1 MEQLKTRDK
10 KLETPVGTVKGP
22 GETLHEYTFI
32 APDPDRQLKHGEF
45 VYYTAPVDGS
55 ERRILGR
62 ITARTAVK
70 LFPDTFMADP
80 SVSPHT
86 LAAMLGYES
95 DATELFEL
103 TVTVL
108 GYYNENLLDFTNPR
122 VPPQGGAPVFIA
134 ENEMLTDLL
143 SRGCQGELGSAYIGD
158 LLSRDPGAVPVALD
172 VRGFT
177 STHLAIIAS
186 TGSGKSYL
194 AGVLLEE
201 LMMPYNRASVLVID
215 PHGEYDTM
223 QQVQNLE
230 SFREQGYSPKV
241 RIFRPHDLRVRIS
254 SLTLPDLR
262 YLLTNLSEKMHYQ
275 LGRAYRY
282 AQRTWGE
289 DKYTLEQL
297 YRAVREVGDG
307 AQGEDEAADDD
318 PTTGALI
325 WRLGA
330 ALGGSGIF
338 HDFENIELDELFRP
352 GMCTLVQLNEVEPR
366 QQQVIV
372 AALLRRV
379 YQARIDTE
387 RGKLQRGDRNYV
399 PFPVYC
405 LLEEAH
411 NFAPANADA
420 VSSNQLKI
428 ILSEGR
434 KFGVGVG
441 LISQRPG
448 RLDSDVLSQCMT
460 QCIMRITNPI
470 DQNRIAESVESV
482 GRDMLKELPAL
493 SKGQVIVSGASVN
506 TPLMLRVRARRTDHG
521 GEDINAPAQWRH
533 WFENEQPAQAADNAL
548 FAEKEL
554 ERDEDGMLWA

>member
-1 MEQLKTRDK
+1 MASLKTDN
-10 KLETPVGTVKGP
+10 ETPKTAVGTVKGP
-22 GETLHEYTFI
+22 GETLHEFTFI
-32 APDPDRQLKHGEF
+32 APDPERQLKHGEF

-55 ERRILGR
+55 QRQILGR
-62 ITARTAVK
+62 ITDRTAVK

-80 SVSPHT
+80 SVPPQT
-86 LAAMLGYES
+86 VAAMLGYES

-108 GYYNENLLDFTNPR
+108 GFYDDRLQDFTNPR
-122 VPPQGGAPVFIA
+122 VPPQGGASIFIA
-134 ENEMLTDLL
+134 ENETLTDLL
-143 SRGCQGELGSAYIGD
+143 SRGRQGQLGSAHIGD
-158 LLSRDPGAVPVALD
+158 LLSRDPAAVPVALD

-201 LMMPYNRASVLVID
+201 LLMPYNRAAVLVID
-215 PHGEYDTM
+215 PHGEYDTL
-223 QQVQNLE
+223 QQVQNLAG
-230 SFREQGYSPKV
+230 FRDSGYSPRV
-241 RIFRPHDLRVRIS
+241 RIFRPQDLRVRIS

-275 LGRAYRY
+275 LGRAFRY

-297 YRAVREVGDG
+297 YMAVREVGDS
-307 AQGEDEAADDD
+307 AQGEEESNDDD

-325 WRLGA
+325 WRLSA

-338 HDFENIELDELFRP
+338 HDFENIELDELFQP
-352 GMCTLVQLNEVEPR
+352 GTCTLVQLNEVEQR

-387 RGKLQRGDRNYV
+387 KGKLQRGDRNHM
-399 PFPVYC
+399 PFPVFC

-411 NFAPANADA
+411 NFAPANADV
-420 VSSNQLKI
+420 VSSDVLKT

-506 TPLMLRVRARRTDHG
+506 TPLMLRVRTRRTEHG
-521 GEDINAPAQWRH
+521 GEDINAPAEWRQ
-533 WFENEQPAQAADNAL
+533 WFEREQPAQAAANAL
-548 FAEKEL
+548 PAQNEL
-554 ERDEDGMLWA
+554 ERDEDGVLWA

>member
-1 MEQLKTRDK
+1 MELLKTK
-10 KLETPVGTVKGP
+10 NQKLKTPVGTVKGP

-32 APDPDRQLKHGEF
+32 APDSARQLKHGEF

-55 ERRILGR
+55 ERQILGR
-62 ITARTAVK
+62 ITARAAVK

-86 LAAMLGYES
+86 VAAMLGYES

-108 GYYNENLLDFTNPR
+108 GYYNDFLQDFTNPR
-122 VPPQGGAPVFIA
+122 VPPQGGAPIFIA
-134 ENEMLTDLL
+134 ENEMLTELL
-143 SRGCQGELGSAYIGD
+143 SRGRRGELGSAHIGD
-158 LLSRDPGAVPVALD
+158 LLSRAPDAVPVALD

-201 LMMPYNRASVLVID
+201 LLMPYNRASVLVID
-215 PHGEYDTM
+215 PHGEYDTL
-223 QQVQNLE
+223 QQVQNLA
-230 SFREQGYSPKV
+230 SFRDGGYSPQV
-241 RIFRPHDLRVRIS
+241 RIIRQDTLRVRIS
-254 SLTLPDLR
+254 SLTLADLR
-262 YLLTNLSEKMHYQ
+262 YLLPNLSEKMHFQ
-275 LGRAYRY
+275 LGRAFNR
-282 AQRTWGE
+282 ARNKWKNE
-289 DKYTLEQL
+289 YTLEQL
-297 YRAVREVGDG
+297 RQAVREVGDG
-307 AQGEDEAADDD
+307 AHGDEETDEDD

-325 WRLGA
+325 WRLGSA
-330 ALGGSGIF
+330 
-338 HDFENIELDELFRP
+338 FERCEVFDNFINTELRELFQP
-352 GMCTLVQLNEVEPR
+352 GMCTLVQLNEVEQR
-366 QQQVIV
+366 QQQVI
-372 AALLRRV
+372 AATLLRRV
-379 YQARIDTE
+379 YQARIDSE

-399 PFPVYC
+399 PFPVFC

-411 NFAPANADA
+411 NFAPANAEA
-420 VSSNQLKI
+420 VSSDVLKT

-506 TPLMLRVRARRTDHG
+506 TPLMLRVRTRRTEHG
-521 GEDINAPAQWRH
+521 GQDVDAPDEWH
-533 WFENEQPAQAADNAL
+533 KWFENEQPAQAADNAL
-548 FAEKEL
+548 LADREL

>member
-1 MEQLKTRDK
+1 MVLPKTENEKLKTA
-10 KLETPVGTVKGP
+10 VGTVKGP

-32 APDPDRQLKHGEF
+32 APDPERQLKHGEF

-55 ERRILGR
+55 QRQILGR
-62 ITARTAVK
+62 ITARAAVK
-70 LFPDTFMADP
+70 LFPDTFMANP
-80 SVSPHT
+80 AVPPQT
-86 LAAMLGYES
+86 VAAMLGYES
-95 DATELFEL
+95 EATELFEL

-108 GYYNENLLDFTNPR
+108 GYYNDLLQDFTNPR
-122 VPPQGGAPVFIA
+122 VPPQGGASIYIA
-134 ENEMLTDLL
+134 ENDTLTDLL
-143 SRGCQGELGSAYIGD
+143 SRGRRGQLGSAHIGD
-158 LLSRDPGAVPVALD
+158 LLSRDPVAVPVALD

-201 LMMPYNRASVLVID
+201 LLMPYNRASVLVID
-215 PHGEYDTM
+215 PHGEYDTL

-230 SFREQGYSPKV
+230 SFRDSGYSPRV
-241 RIFRPHDLRVRIS
+241 RIFRPQDLRVRIS

-275 LGRAYRY
+275 LGRAFRY

-289 DKYTLEQL
+289 DKYTLEQF
-297 YRAVREVGDG
+297 YMAVREVGDST
-307 AQGEDEAADDD
+307 QGEDESNDDD

-325 WRLGA
+325 WRLSA

-338 HDFENIELDELFRP
+338 HDFENIELDELFQP
-352 GMCTLVQLNEVEPR
+352 GMCTLVQLNEVEQR

-387 RGKLQRGDRNYV
+387 KGKLQREDRNHL
-399 PFPVYC
+399 PFPVFC

-420 VSSNQLKI
+420 VSSDVLKT

-448 RLDSDVLSQCMT
+448 RLDGDVLSQCMT

-506 TPLMLRVRARRTDHG
+506 TPLMLRVRTRRTEHG
-521 GEDINAPAQWRH
+521 GEDINAPAEWHQ
-533 WFENEQPAQAADNAL
+533 WFEHEQPAQAAANAL
-548 FAEKEL
+548 PAEKEL
-554 ERDEDGMLWA
+554 ERDEDGVLWA

>member
-1 MEQLKTRDK
+1 MALLITENEKLKTA
-10 KLETPVGTVKGP
+10 VGTVKGP

-32 APDPDRQLKHGEF
+32 APDPQRQLKHGEF

-55 ERRILGR
+55 ERQILGR
-62 ITARTAVK
+62 ITARAAVK
-70 LFPDTFMADP
+70 LFPDTFMANP
-80 SVSPHT
+80 SVPPQT
-86 LAAMLGYES
+86 VAAMLGYES

-108 GYYNENLLDFTNPR
+108 GYYNEYLQDFTNPR
-122 VPPQGGAPVFIA
+122 VPPQGGAPIFIA

-143 SRGCQGELGSAYIGD
+143 SRGRQGEVGSAHIGD
-158 LLSRDPGAVPVALD
+158 LLSRDPDAVPVALD

-201 LMMPYNRASVLVID
+201 LLMPYNRAAVLVID
-215 PHGEYDTM
+215 PHGEYDTL
-223 QQVQNLE
+223 QQTQNQPI
-230 SFREQGYSPKV
+230 FRDGGYSPQV

-275 LGRAYRY
+275 LGRAFRY

-289 DKYTLEQL
+289 DRYTLEQFCM
-297 YRAVREVGDG
+297 AVREVGDG
-307 AQGEDEAADDD
+307 AQGDEESTDDD

-338 HDFENIELDELFRP
+338 HDFENIELDELFQP
-352 GMCTLVQLNEVEPR
+352 GMCTLVQLNEVEQR

-379 YQARIDTE
+379 YQARIDSE

-399 PFPVYC
+399 PFPVFC

-411 NFAPANADA
+411 NFAPANAEA
-420 VSSNQLKI
+420 VSSDVLKT

-506 TPLMLRVRARRTDHG
+506 TPLMLRVRTRRTEHG
-521 GEDINAPAQWRH
+521 GQDVDAPDEWRQ

-548 FAEKEL
+548 LVDKEL

>member
-1 MEQLKTRDK
+1 M
-10 KLETPVGTVKGP
+10 PSSAIGTVKGP
-22 GETLHEYTFI
+22 GETLHEFTFI

-45 VYYTAPVDGS
+45 VYYTAPVDGR
-55 ERRILGR
+55 ERQILGR
-62 ITARTAVK
+62 ITARAAVK

-80 SVSPHT
+80 SVPPHT

-95 DATELFEL
+95 NATELFEI

-108 GYYNENLLDFTNPR
+108 GYYNEDLLDFTNPR

-134 ENEMLTDLL
+134 ANETLTDLL
-143 SRGCQGELGSAYIGD
+143 SRGRQGELGSAYIGD

-215 PHGEYDTM
+215 PHGEYDTL

-230 SFREQGYSPKV
+230 SFREHGYSPKV

-262 YLLTNLSEKMHYQ
+262 YLLTNLSEKMQYQ

-289 DKYTLEQL
+289 DRYTLEQL

-307 AQGEDEAADDD
+307 AQGEDEAADED

-338 HDFENIELDELFRP
+338 HDFENIELDEMFQP

-387 RGKLQRGDRNYV
+387 RGKLQRGDRNHV
-399 PFPVYC
+399 PFPVFC

-420 VSSNQLKI
+420 VSSDQLKI

-434 KFGVGVG
+434 KFGVGAG

-506 TPLMLRVRARRTDHG
+506 TPLMLRVRTRRTEHG
-521 GEDINAPAQWRH
+521 GEDINAPAQWRQ
-533 WFENEQPAQAADNAL
+533 WFENEQPAQAADSAL

>member
-1 MEQLKTRDK
+1 MALLKTENEKVR
-10 KLETPVGTVKGP
+10 TAVGTVKGP

-32 APDPDRQLKHGEF
+32 APDPERQLKHGEF
-45 VYYTAPVDGS
+45 IYYTASVDGS
-55 ERRILGR
+55 QRQILGR
-62 ITARTAVK
+62 ITDRTAVK

-80 SVSPHT
+80 AVPPQT
-86 LAAMLGYES
+86 VAAMLGYES
-95 DATELFEL
+95 EATELFEL

-108 GYYNENLLDFTNPR
+108 GYYDDRLQDFTNPR
-122 VPPQGGAPVFIA
+122 VPPQGGASIFIA
-134 ENEMLTDLL
+134 ENETLTDLL
-143 SRGCQGELGSAYIGD
+143 SRGRQGQLGSAHIGD

-201 LMMPYNRASVLVID
+201 LLMPYNRAAVLVID
-215 PHGEYDTM
+215 PHGEYDTLK
-223 QQVQNLE
+223 QVQNLT
-230 SFREQGYSPKV
+230 SFRDSGYSPRV
-241 RIFRPHDLRVRIS
+241 RIFRPQDLRVRIS

-275 LGRAYRY
+275 LGRAFRY

-297 YRAVREVGDG
+297 YMAVREVGDS
-307 AQGEDEAADDD
+307 AQGEEESNDDD

-325 WRLGA
+325 WRLSA

-352 GMCTLVQLNEVEPR
+352 GTCTLVQLNEVEQR

-387 RGKLQRGDRNYV
+387 KGKFQRGDRNHL
-399 PFPVYC
+399 PFPVFS

-420 VSSNQLKI
+420 VSSDVLKT

-506 TPLMLRVRARRTDHG
+506 TPLMLRVRTRRTEHG
-521 GEDINAPAQWRH
+521 GEDINAPAEWRR
-533 WFENEQPAQAADNAL
+533 WFEHEQPAQAAANAL
-548 FAEKEL
+548 PAQNEL
-554 ERDEDGMLWA
+554 ERDEDGVLWA

>member
-1 MEQLKTRDK
+1 
-10 KLETPVGTVKGP
+10 
-22 GETLHEYTFI
+22 
-32 APDPDRQLKHGEF
+32 
-45 VYYTAPVDGS
+45 
-55 ERRILGR
+55 
-62 ITARTAVK
+62 
-70 LFPDTFMADP
+70 MADP
-80 SVSPHT
+80 SVSPHAV
-86 LAAMLGYES
+86 AAMLGYES

-108 GYYNENLLDFTNPR
+108 GYYNDLLHDFTNPR
-122 VPPQGGAPVFIA
+122 VPPQGGAPIFIA
-134 ENEMLTDLL
+134 ENELLTELL
-143 SRGCQGELGSAYIGD
+143 SRRRQGELGSAHIGD

-201 LMMPYNRASVLVID
+201 LMMPYNRAAVLVID
-215 PHGEYDTM
+215 PHGEYDTL
-223 QQVQNLE
+223 QQTHNKE
-230 SFREQGYSPKV
+230 EFRDGDYSPKV
-241 RIFRPHDLRVRIS
+241 KILRPNNLRVRIS

-275 LGRAYRY
+275 LGRAFRY

-289 DKYTLEQL
+289 DRYTLEQL

-307 AQGEDEAADDD
+307 AQGEDEAVDDD

-330 ALGGSGIF
+330 ALGASEIF
-338 HDFENIELDELFRP
+338 DDFENIELDELFQP
-352 GMCTLVQLNEVEPR
+352 GMCTLIQLNEVERR

-372 AALLRRV
+372 ATLLRRV

-387 RGKLQRGDRNYV
+387 RGKHQRGDHSHL
-399 PFPVYC
+399 PFPVFC

-411 NFAPANADA
+411 NYAPANADA
-420 VSSNQLKI
+420 VSSDVLKT

-506 TPLMLRVRARRTDHG
+506 TPTDAQSAQPPHRTRRRGCRRAGRVAPLVRERASCPGRRQRPLLRKGA
-521 GEDINAPAQWRH
+521 
-533 WFENEQPAQAADNAL
+533 
-548 FAEKEL
+548 
-554 ERDEDGMLWA
+554 

>member
-1 MEQLKTRDK
+1 MEQLKTENQ
-10 KLETPVGTVKGP
+10 KLKTAVGTVKGP
-22 GETLHEYTFI
+22 GETLHEFTFI

-55 ERRILGR
+55 QRQILGR

-80 SVSPHT
+80 AVPPHT
-86 LAAMLGYES
+86 VAAMLGYES

-108 GYYNENLLDFTNPR
+108 GYYDERLHDFTNPR

-134 ENEMLTDLL
+134 ENETLTELL
-143 SRGCQGELGSAYIGD
+143 SRGRQGRLGSAYIGD

-201 LMMPYNRASVLVID
+201 LLMPYNRAAILVID
-215 PHGEYDTM
+215 PHGEYDTL
-223 QQVQNLE
+223 QQVQNKE
-230 SFREQGYSPKV
+230 EFRDGNYSPKV
-241 RIFRPHDLRVRIS
+241 RIFRQDRLRVQIN
-254 SLTLPDLR
+254 SLTLADLR
-262 YLLTNLSEKMHYQ
+262 YLLPNLSERMHYQ
-275 LGRAYRY
+275 LGRAYRR
-282 AQRTWGE
+282 AQNKWNE
-289 DKYTLEQL
+289 NYTLENLRQ
-297 YRAVREVGDG
+297 AVREVGES
-307 AQGEDEAADDD
+307 AQGEGESSEDD

-330 ALGGSGIF
+330 ALEGSEIF
-338 HDFENIELDELFRP
+338 HDFDNTDLKDLFQP
-352 GMCTLVQLNEVEPR
+352 GMCTLVQLNEVERR

-372 AALLRRV
+372 TTLLRRV

-387 RGKLQRGDRNYV
+387 RGKLQRADRNHM
-399 PFPVYC
+399 PFPVFC

-420 VSSNQLKI
+420 VSSDQLKT

-506 TPLMLRVRARRTDHG
+506 TPLMLRVRTRRTEHG

-533 WFENEQPAQAADNAL
+533 WFEHEQPAQAAENAL

>member
-1 MEQLKTRDK
+1 MK
-10 KLETPVGTVKGP
+10 TPVGTVKGP

-32 APDPDRQLKHGEF
+32 APDSARQLKHGEF
-45 VYYTAPVDGS
+45 VYYTAPVDDS
-55 ERRILGR
+55 ERQILGR
-62 ITARTAVK
+62 ITARAAVK
-70 LFPDTFMADP
+70 LFPDTFMANP

-86 LAAMLGYES
+86 VAAMLGYES

-108 GYYNENLLDFTNPR
+108 GYYNDFLHDFTNPR
-122 VPPQGGAPVFIA
+122 VPPQGGAPIFIA
-134 ENEMLTDLL
+134 EDAMLTELL
-143 SRGCQGELGSAYIGD
+143 SRRRQGEHGSAHIGD
-158 LLSRDPGAVPVALD
+158 LLSRAPEAVPVALD

-201 LMMPYNRASVLVID
+201 LMMPYNRASVVVID
-215 PHGEYDTM
+215 PHGEYDTL
-223 QQVQNLE
+223 QQIQNE
-230 SFREQGYSPKV
+230 EVFRDGDYRPKV
-241 RIFRPHDLRVRIS
+241 DIFRQDRLRVRIS
-254 SLTLPDLR
+254 SLTLSDLR
-262 YLLTNLSEKMHYQ
+262 YLLRRFDTTEKMYDQ
-275 LGRAYRY
+275 LRRAYNHARD
-282 AQRTWGE
+282 TWGE
-289 DKYTLEQL
+289 DRYTLEQL
-297 YRAVREVGDG
+297 YIAVREVGDG
-307 AQGEDEAADDD
+307 MQRQDEETDN
-318 PTTGALI
+318 PTTGALL

-330 ALGGSGIF
+330 ALGGSEIF
-338 HDFENIELDELFRP
+338 DDFENTDLKELFQP
-352 GMCTLVQLNEVEPR
+352 GICTLVQLNEVAS
-366 QQQVIV
+366 QSQQVIV
-372 AALLRRV
+372 ATLLRRV
-379 YQARIDTE
+379 NQARIDSE
-387 RGKLQRGDRNYV
+387 SGDLQRGDSDYL
-399 PFPVYC
+399 PFPIFC
-405 LLEEAH
+405 LIEEAH

-420 VSSNQLKI
+420 VSSEILKT

-506 TPLMLRVRARRTDHG
+506 TPLMLRVRARRTEHG
-521 GEDINAPAQWRH
+521 GEDVDAPDEWRQ

-548 FAEKEL
+548 LVDKEL

>member
-1 MEQLKTRDK
+1 MALLKTENE
-10 KLETPVGTVKGP
+10 KLKTAVGTVKGP

-32 APDPDRQLKHGEF
+32 APDPERQLKHGEF
-45 VYYTAPVDGS
+45 VYYTASVDGS
-55 ERRILGR
+55 QRQILGR
-62 ITARTAVK
+62 ITARAAVK
-70 LFPDTFMADP
+70 LFPDTFMANP
-80 SVSPHT
+80 AVPPQT
-86 LAAMLGYES
+86 VAAMLGYES

-108 GYYNENLLDFTNPR
+108 GYYNDRLQDFTNPR
-122 VPPQGGAPVFIA
+122 VPPQSGASIFIA
-134 ENEMLTDLL
+134 EDEMLTDLL
-143 SRGCQGELGSAYIGD
+143 SRGRQGQLGSAHIGD
-158 LLSRDPGAVPVALD
+158 LLSRDPDSVPVALD

-201 LMMPYNRASVLVID
+201 LLMPYNRASVLVID
-215 PHGEYDTM
+215 PHGEYDTL

-230 SFREQGYSPKV
+230 NFRDSGYSPRV
-241 RIFRPHDLRVRIS
+241 RIFRPQDLRVRIS

-275 LGRAYRY
+275 LGRAFRY

-289 DKYTLEQL
+289 DKYTLEQF
-297 YRAVREVGDG
+297 YMAVREVGDS
-307 AQGEDEAADDD
+307 AQGEDESNDDD
-318 PTTGALI
+318 PTTGGLI
-325 WRLGA
+325 WRLSA

-338 HDFENIELDELFRP
+338 HDFENIELDELFQP
-352 GMCTLVQLNEVEPR
+352 GMCTLVQLNEVEQR
-366 QQQVIV
+366 RQQVIV

-387 RGKLQRGDRNYV
+387 KGKLQREDRNHL
-399 PFPVYC
+399 PFPVFC

-420 VSSNQLKI
+420 VSSDVLKT

-448 RLDSDVLSQCMT
+448 RLDGDVLSQCMT

-506 TPLMLRVRARRTDHG
+506 TPLMLRVRTRRTEHG
-521 GEDINAPAQWRH
+521 GEDINAPAEWRQ
-533 WFENEQPAQAADNAL
+533 WFEHEQPAQAAANAL
-548 FAEKEL
+548 PAQTEL
-554 ERDEDGMLWA
+554 ERDEDGVLWA

>member
-1 MEQLKTRDK
+1 MSSSAI
-10 KLETPVGTVKGP
+10 GTVKGP

-32 APDPDRQLKHGEF
+32 APDPERQLKNGEF
-45 VYYTAPVDGS
+45 VYYTAGVDGS
-55 ERRILGR
+55 ERQILGR

-80 SVSPHT
+80 SVPSRAV
-86 LAAMLGYES
+86 AAMLGYDS

-108 GYYNENLLDFTNPR
+108 GYYNESLYDFTNPR

-134 ENEMLTDLL
+134 EDKLLTELL
-143 SRGCQGELGSAYIGD
+143 SRGRRGEIGSAHIGD
-158 LLSRDPGAVPVALD
+158 LLSRAPGAVPVALH

-201 LMMPYNRASVLVID
+201 LMMPYNRAAALVID
-215 PHGEYDTM
+215 PHGEYDTL
-223 QQVQNLE
+223 QETQNLE
-230 SFREQGYSPKV
+230 VFREGDYKPKV

-262 YLLTNLSEKMHYQ
+262 YLLPNLSEKMHYQ
-275 LGRAYRY
+275 LGRAFRY

-289 DKYTLEQL
+289 DRYTLEQL
-297 YRAVREVGDG
+297 YKAVREVGDN
-307 AQGEDEAADDD
+307 AQGEEDTGEDD

-330 ALGGSGIF
+330 ALGGSEIF
-338 HDFENIELDELFRP
+338 HDFENIELDELFQP
-352 GMCTLVQLNEVEPR
+352 GMCTLVQLNEVER
-366 QQQVIV
+366 REQQVIV
-372 AALLRRV
+372 ATLLRRV
-379 YQARIDTE
+379 YQARVDTE
-387 RGKLQRGDRNYV
+387 RGKLQRENRSYV
-399 PFPVYC
+399 PFPVFC

-411 NFAPANADA
+411 NYAPANADA
-420 VSSNQLKI
+420 VSSDVLKT

-434 KFGVGVG
+434 KFGVSVG

-506 TPLMLRVRARRTDHG
+506 TPLMLKVRARHTEHG
-521 GEDINAPAQWRH
+521 GDDIDAPALWRQ
-533 WFENEQPAQAADNAL
+533 WFETGQPADAADSAL
-548 FAEKEL
+548 FAEKEP
-554 ERDEDGMLWA
+554 EQDEDGMLWA

>member
-1 MEQLKTRDK
+1 MERP
-10 KLETPVGTVKGP
+10 ETNNQNPESPIGTVKGP
-22 GETLHEYTFI
+22 GEALHEFTFI
-32 APDPDRQLKHGEF
+32 APDPERQLKNGEF
-45 VYYTAPVDGS
+45 VYYTAPVDGG

-62 ITARTAVK
+62 ITARAAVK

-80 SVSPHT
+80 TVPPQT
-86 LAAMLGYES
+86 VAAMLGYES
-95 DATELFEL
+95 EATELFEL

-108 GYYNENLLDFTNPR
+108 GYYDERLNDFTNPR
-122 VPPQGGAPVFIA
+122 VPPQGGAPIFIA
-134 ENEMLTDLL
+134 EDEWLTALL
-143 SRGCQGELGSAYIGD
+143 SRVRRGELGSAHIGD

-172 VRGFT
+172 VRDFT
-177 STHLAIIAS
+177 GTHLAIIAS

-201 LMMPYNRASVLVID
+201 LMMPYNRAAALVID
-215 PHGEYDTM
+215 PHGEYDTL
-223 QQVQNLE
+223 QQTQNLPQ
-230 SFREQGYSPKV
+230 FRDGSYGPKV
-241 RIFRPHDLRVRIS
+241 RILRPDDLRVRIS

-275 LGRAYRY
+275 LGRAFRY

-297 YRAVREVGDG
+297 YMAVREVGDG
-307 AQGEDEAADDD
+307 AQAEENPNDVD

-338 HDFENIELDELFRP
+338 HDFENIELDELFQP
-352 GMCTLVQLNEVEPR
+352 GMCTLVQLNEVEQR

-372 AALLRRV
+372 ATLLRRV
-379 YQARIDTE
+379 YQARIDTQ
-387 RGKLQRGDRNYV
+387 RGKLQREDRNHL
-399 PFPVYC
+399 PFPVFC

-420 VSSNQLKI
+420 VSSDALKT

-506 TPLMLRVRARRTDHG
+506 TPLMLRVRTRRTEHG
-521 GEDINAPAQWRH
+521 GQDIDAPDEWRK
-533 WFENEQPAQAADNAL
+533 WFENEQPARAADNAL
-548 FAEKEL
+548 LLEKEL

>member
-1 MEQLKTRDK
+1 MLSSAI
-10 KLETPVGTVKGP
+10 GTVKGP
-22 GETLHEYTFI
+22 GETLHEYNFI

-62 ITARTAVK
+62 ITDRAAVK

-80 SVSPHT
+80 SVPPHT
-86 LAAMLGYES
+86 VAAMLGYES
-95 DATELFEL
+95 NATELFEI

-108 GYYNENLLDFTNPR
+108 GYYDERLNDFTNPR

-143 SRGCQGELGSAYIGD
+143 SRGRQGELGSAYIGD
-158 LLSRDPGAVPVALD
+158 LLSRDPGAVPVALE

-215 PHGEYDTM
+215 PHGEYDTL
-223 QQVQNLE
+223 QQVQNME
-230 SFREQGYSPKV
+230 SFRDPGYSPKV
-241 RIFRPHDLRVRIS
+241 RIFRPQDLRVRIS

-297 YRAVREVGDG
+297 NRAVREVGDG
-307 AQGEDEAADDD
+307 AQGEDELTDDD

-325 WRLGA
+325 WWLGA

-338 HDFENIELDELFRP
+338 HDFENLELDELFQP

-387 RGKLQRGDRNYV
+387 RGKIQRGERNHV
-399 PFPVYC
+399 PFPVFC

-420 VSSNQLKI
+420 VSSDQLKI

-506 TPLMLRVRARRTDHG
+506 TPLMLRVRTRRTEHG

-533 WFENEQPAQAADNAL
+533 WFENEQPAQAAENAL

>member
-1 MEQLKTRDK
+1 MLSSAI
-10 KLETPVGTVKGP
+10 GTVKGP

-45 VYYTAPVDGS
+45 VYYTAAVDGS

-86 LAAMLGYES
+86 LAAMLGYDS

-122 VPPQGGAPVFIA
+122 VPPQGGAPVFIS

-201 LMMPYNRASVLVID
+201 LLMPYNRAAVLVID

-230 SFREQGYSPKV
+230 SFREHGYSPRV

-254 SLTLPDLR
+254 SLSLPDLR

-387 RGKLQRGDRNYV
+387 RGKLQRGDRNHV
-399 PFPVYC
+399 PFPVFC

-506 TPLMLRVRARRTDHG
+506 TPLMLRVRTRRTDHG

-533 WFENEQPAQAADNAL
+533 WFENEQPAQAVDNAL

>member
-1 MEQLKTRDK
+1 MSTSPRDK

-80 SVSPHT
+80 AVSPHT

>member
-1 MEQLKTRDK
+1 M
-10 KLETPVGTVKGP
+10 PSSAIGTVKGP
-22 GETLHEYTFI
+22 GETLHEFTFI

-55 ERRILGR
+55 ERQILGR
-62 ITARTAVK
+62 ITARAAVK
-70 LFPDTFMADP
+70 LFPDIFMADP
-80 SVSPHT
+80 SVPPHT

-108 GYYNENLLDFTNPR
+108 GYYNEDLLDFTNPR

-134 ENEMLTDLL
+134 ANETLTDLL
-143 SRGCQGELGSAYIGD
+143 SRGRQGELGSAYIGD

-215 PHGEYDTM
+215 PHGEYDTL

-230 SFREQGYSPKV
+230 SFREHGYSPKV

-254 SLTLPDLR
+254 SLSLPDLR

-289 DKYTLEQL
+289 DRYTLEQL

-307 AQGEDEAADDD
+307 AQGENEAADED

-338 HDFENIELDELFRP
+338 HDFENIELDEMFQP

-387 RGKLQRGDRNYV
+387 RGKLQRGDRNHV
-399 PFPVYC
+399 PFPVFC

-420 VSSNQLKI
+420 VSSDQLKI

-434 KFGVGVG
+434 KFGVGAG

-482 GRDMLKELPAL
+482 GRDMLRELPAL

-506 TPLMLRVRARRTDHG
+506 TPLMLRVRTRRTEHG
-521 GEDINAPAQWRH
+521 GEDINAPAQWRQ
-533 WFENEQPAQAADNAL
+533 WFENEQPAQAADSAL

>member
-143 SRGCQGELGSAYIGD
+143 SRGCQGELGSAYVGD

>member
-1 MEQLKTRDK
+1 M
-10 KLETPVGTVKGP
+10 PSSAIGTVKGP
-22 GETLHEYTFI
+22 GETLHEFTFI

-45 VYYTAPVDGS
+45 VYYTAPVDGR
-55 ERRILGR
+55 ERQILGR
-62 ITARTAVK
+62 ITARAAVK

-80 SVSPHT
+80 SVPPHT

-108 GYYNENLLDFTNPR
+108 GYYNEDLLDFTNPR

-134 ENEMLTDLL
+134 ANETLTDLL
-143 SRGCQGELGSAYIGD
+143 SRGRQGELGSAYIGD

-215 PHGEYDTM
+215 PHGEYDTL

-230 SFREQGYSPKV
+230 SFREHGYSPKV

-289 DKYTLEQL
+289 DRYTLEQL

-307 AQGEDEAADDD
+307 AQGEDEAADED

-338 HDFENIELDELFRP
+338 HDFENIELDEMFQP

-387 RGKLQRGDRNYV
+387 RGKLQRGDRNHV
-399 PFPVYC
+399 PFPVFC

-420 VSSNQLKI
+420 VSSDQLKI

-434 KFGVGVG
+434 KFGVGAG

-506 TPLMLRVRARRTDHG
+506 TPLMLRVRTRRTDHG
-521 GEDINAPAQWRH
+521 GEDINAPAQWRQ
-533 WFENEQPAQAADNAL
+533 WFENEQPAQAADSAL

>member
-1 MEQLKTRDK
+1 
-10 KLETPVGTVKGP
+10 
-22 GETLHEYTFI
+22 
-32 APDPDRQLKHGEF
+32 
-45 VYYTAPVDGS
+45 
-55 ERRILGR
+55 
-62 ITARTAVK
+62 
-70 LFPDTFMADP
+70 MADP
-80 SVSPHT
+80 SVSPHAV
-86 LAAMLGYES
+86 AAMLGYES

-108 GYYNENLLDFTNPR
+108 GYYNDSLHDFTNPR
-122 VPPQGGAPVFIA
+122 VPPQGGAPIFIA
-134 ENEMLTDLL
+134 ENELLTELL
-143 SRGCQGELGSAYIGD
+143 SRRRQGELGSAHIGD

-201 LMMPYNRASVLVID
+201 LLMPYNRASVLVID
-215 PHGEYDTM
+215 PHGEYDTL
-223 QQVQNLE
+223 QQVQNLA
-230 SFREQGYSPKV
+230 SFRDGGYSPQV
-241 RIFRPHDLRVRIS
+241 RIIRQDTLRVRIS
-254 SLTLPDLR
+254 SLTLADLR
-262 YLLTNLSEKMHYQ
+262 YLLPNLSEKMHFQ
-275 LGRAYRY
+275 LGRAFNR
-282 AQRTWGE
+282 ARNKWKNE
-289 DKYTLEQL
+289 YTLEQL
-297 YRAVREVGDG
+297 RQAVREVGDG
-307 AQGEDEAADDD
+307 AHGDEETDEDD

-325 WRLGA
+325 WRLGSA
-330 ALGGSGIF
+330 
-338 HDFENIELDELFRP
+338 FERCEVFDNFINTELRELFQP
-352 GMCTLVQLNEVEPR
+352 GMCTLVQLNEVEQR

-372 AALLRRV
+372 ATLLRRV

-387 RGKLQRGDRNYV
+387 RGKHQRGDHSHL
-399 PFPVYC
+399 PFPVFC

-411 NFAPANADA
+411 NYAPANADA
-420 VSSNQLKI
+420 VSSDVLKT

-506 TPLMLRVRARRTDHG
+506 TPLMLKVRPRRTEHG
-521 GEDINAPAQWRH
+521 GEDVDAPAEWRK
-533 WFENEQPAQAADNAL
+533 WFENELSAQAADNAL

-554 ERDEDGMLWA
+554 ERDKDGMLWA

>member
-1 MEQLKTRDK
+1 MEQLKTK
-10 KLETPVGTVKGP
+10 NQKLKTAVGTVKGP
-22 GETLHEYTFI
+22 GETLHEFTFI

-45 VYYTAPVDGS
+45 VYYTAPVDGGQ
-55 ERRILGR
+55 RQILGR

-80 SVSPHT
+80 SVPPHT
-86 LAAMLGYES
+86 VAAMLGYES

-108 GYYNENLLDFTNPR
+108 GYYDERLHDFTNPR

-134 ENEMLTDLL
+134 ENETLTELL
-143 SRGCQGELGSAYIGD
+143 SRGRKGRLGSAYIGD

-201 LMMPYNRASVLVID
+201 LLMPYNRAAVLVID
-215 PHGEYDTM
+215 PHGEYDTL
-223 QQVQNLE
+223 QQVQNQE
-230 SFREQGYSPKV
+230 EFRDGSYSPRV

-262 YLLTNLSEKMHYQ
+262 YLLPNLSEKMHYQ
-275 LGRAYRY
+275 LGRAFRY
-282 AQRTWGE
+282 AERTWGE

-297 YRAVREVGDG
+297 LRAVREVGDG
-307 AQGEDEAADDD
+307 AQSEDEAADDD

-330 ALGGSGIF
+330 ALRESSIF
-338 HDFENIELDELFRP
+338 NDFENIELDELFQP
-352 GMCTLVQLNEVEPR
+352 GMCTLVQLNEVER
-366 QQQVIV
+366 REQQVIV
-372 AALLRRV
+372 ATLLRRV

-387 RGKLQRGDRNYV
+387 KGKLQRTDRNHM
-399 PFPVYC
+399 PFPVFS

-420 VSSNQLKI
+420 VSSDQLKT

-506 TPLMLRVRARRTDHG
+506 TPLMLRVRTRRTEHG
-521 GEDINAPAQWRH
+521 GEDINAPAEWRH
-533 WFENEQPAQAADNAL
+533 WFEHEQPAQVAENAL

>member
-1 MEQLKTRDK
+1 MPSSTI
-10 KLETPVGTVKGP
+10 GTVKGP

-62 ITARTAVK
+62 ITARAAVK

-108 GYYNENLLDFTNPR
+108 GYYNEKLLDFTNPR

-134 ENEMLTDLL
+134 ESGTLTDLL
-143 SRGCQGELGSAYIGD
+143 SRGRQGALGSAYIGD

-230 SFREQGYSPKV
+230 RFREHGYSPKV

-318 PTTGALI
+318 PTTGGLI

-372 AALLRRV
+372 AALLRRA

-399 PFPVYC
+399 PFPVFC

-482 GRDMLKELPAL
+482 GRDMLRELPAL

-506 TPLMLRVRARRTDHG
+506 TPLMLRVRTRRTDHG

-533 WFENEQPAQAADNAL
+533 WFENEQPAQADDNAL

>member
-1 MEQLKTRDK
+1 MEQLKTNNQ
-10 KLETPVGTVKGP
+10 KLETPIGTVKGP
-22 GETLHEYTFI
+22 GETLHEFTFI

-55 ERRILGR
+55 ERHILGR
-62 ITARTAVK
+62 ITDRAAVK

-80 SVSPHT
+80 SVPPHT
-86 LAAMLGYES
+86 VAAMLGYES
-95 DATELFEL
+95 EATELFEL

-108 GYYNENLLDFTNPR
+108 GYYDERLQDFTNPR

-134 ENEMLTDLL
+134 ADETLTELL
-143 SRGCQGELGSAYIGD
+143 SRGRREELGSAYIGD
-158 LLSRDPGAVPVALD
+158 LLSRAPGAVPVALD

-201 LMMPYNRASVLVID
+201 LLMPYNRAAVLVID

-223 QQVQNLE
+223 QQVQNME
-230 SFREQGYSPKV
+230 SFRDLGYSPKV
-241 RIFRPHDLRVRIS
+241 RIFRPQDLRVRIS

-275 LGRAYRY
+275 LGRAFRY

-297 YRAVREVGDG
+297 YMAVREVGDS
-307 AQGEDEAADDD
+307 AQGEDETNDDD

-338 HDFENIELDELFRP
+338 HDFENIELDELFQP

-387 RGKLQRGDRNYV
+387 RGKIQRGDRNYV
-399 PFPVYC
+399 PFPVFC

-420 VSSNQLKI
+420 VSSDQLKI

-506 TPLMLRVRARRTDHG
+506 TPLMLRVRLRRTEHG
-521 GEDINAPAQWRH
+521 GEDINAPSEWRQ
-533 WFENEQPAQAADNAL
+533 WFEHEQPAQAAANAL
-548 FAEKEL
+548 LAEKEL
-554 ERDEDGMLWA
+554 ERDEDGVLWA

>member
-1 MEQLKTRDK
+1 M
-10 KLETPVGTVKGP
+10 PSSAIGTVKGP
-22 GETLHEYTFI
+22 GETLHEFTFI

-55 ERRILGR
+55 ERQILGR
-62 ITARTAVK
+62 ITARAAVK

-80 SVSPHT
+80 SVPPHT

-108 GYYNENLLDFTNPR
+108 GYYNEDLLDFTNPR

-134 ENEMLTDLL
+134 ANETLTDLL
-143 SRGCQGELGSAYIGD
+143 SRGRQGELGSAYIGD

-215 PHGEYDTM
+215 PHGEYDTL

-230 SFREQGYSPKV
+230 SFREHGYSPKV
-241 RIFRPHDLRVRIS
+241 RIFRPNDLRVRIS

-289 DKYTLEQL
+289 DRYTLEQL

-307 AQGEDEAADDD
+307 AQGENEAADED

-338 HDFENIELDELFRP
+338 HDFENIELDEMFQP

-387 RGKLQRGDRNYV
+387 RGKLQRGDRNHV
-399 PFPVYC
+399 PFPVFC

-420 VSSNQLKI
+420 VSSDQLKI

-434 KFGVGVG
+434 KFGVGAG

-482 GRDMLKELPAL
+482 GRDMLRELPAL

-506 TPLMLRVRARRTDHG
+506 TPLMLRVRTRRTEHG
-521 GEDINAPAQWRH
+521 GEDINAPAQWRQ
-533 WFENEQPAQAADNAL
+533 WFENEQPAQAADSAL

>member
-1 MEQLKTRDK
+1 M
-10 KLETPVGTVKGP
+10 PISAVGTVKGP

-32 APDPDRQLKHGEF
+32 APDPERQLKHGEF
-45 VYYTAPVDGS
+45 VYYTASVDGS
-55 ERRILGR
+55 QRQILGR
-62 ITARTAVK
+62 ITARAAVK
-70 LFPDTFMADP
+70 LFPDTFMANP
-80 SVSPHT
+80 AVHPQT
-86 LAAMLGYES
+86 VAAMLGYES

-108 GYYNENLLDFTNPR
+108 GYYNDRLQDFTNPR
-122 VPPQGGAPVFIA
+122 VPPQGGASIFIA
-134 ENEMLTDLL
+134 EDDMLTDLL
-143 SRGCQGELGSAYIGD
+143 SRGRQGQLGSAHIGD
-158 LLSRDPGAVPVALD
+158 LLSRDPDAVPVALD

-177 STHLAIIAS
+177 STHIAIIAS

-201 LMMPYNRASVLVID
+201 LLMPYNRASVLVID
-215 PHGEYDTM
+215 PHGEYDTL

-230 SFREQGYSPKV
+230 SFRDSGYSPKV
-241 RIFRPHDLRVRIS
+241 RIFRPQDLRVRIS

-275 LGRAYRY
+275 LGRAFRY

-289 DKYTLEQL
+289 DKYTLEQF
-297 YRAVREVGDG
+297 YMAVREVGDS
-307 AQGEDEAADDD
+307 AQGEDESNDDD

-325 WRLGA
+325 WRLSA

-338 HDFENIELDELFRP
+338 HDFENIELDELFQP
-352 GMCTLVQLNEVEPR
+352 GMCTLVQLNEVEQR

-387 RGKLQRGDRNYV
+387 KGKLQREDRNHL
-399 PFPVYC
+399 PFPVFC

-420 VSSNQLKI
+420 VSSDVLKT

-448 RLDSDVLSQCMT
+448 RLDGDVLSQCMT

-506 TPLMLRVRARRTDHG
+506 TPLMLRVRTRRTEHG
-521 GEDINAPAQWRH
+521 GEDINAPAEWHQ
-533 WFENEQPAQAADNAL
+533 WFEHEQPAQAAANAL
-548 FAEKEL
+548 PAQTEL
-554 ERDEDGMLWA
+554 ERDEDGVLWA

>member
-1 MEQLKTRDK
+1 MEQLKTENQ
-10 KLETPVGTVKGP
+10 KLKTPIGTVKGP
-22 GETLHEYTFI
+22 GETLHEFTFI
-32 APDPDRQLKHGEF
+32 APDPGRQLKHGEF

-55 ERRILGR
+55 QRQILGR

-80 SVSPHT
+80 AVPPHT
-86 LAAMLGYES
+86 VAAMLGYES

-108 GYYNENLLDFTNPR
+108 GYYDENLQDFTNPR

-134 ENEMLTDLL
+134 ADETLTELL
-143 SRGCQGELGSAYIGD
+143 SRGRQGRLGSAYIGD

-201 LMMPYNRASVLVID
+201 LLMPYNRAAVLVID
-215 PHGEYDTM
+215 PTASTIPCSKFRIRRNSATAATAPKCASSAPTICACVSAASHCPTCAISCPTCQKRCTINLAAPSDTPNAPG
-223 QQVQNLE
+223 VKTSILWNSCLGPCA
-230 SFREQGYSPKV
+230 RWGTA
-241 RIFRPHDLRVRIS
+241 RRVRMKPPMTIPQPAPSSGGWAQPCEKAASSTTSKIS
-254 SLTLPDLR
+254 NWTS
-262 YLLTNLSEKMHYQ
+262 SSS
-275 LGRAYRY
+275 
-282 AQRTWGE
+282 
-289 DKYTLEQL
+289 
-297 YRAVREVGDG
+297 RECV
-307 AQGEDEAADDD
+307 
-318 PTTGALI
+318 P
-325 WRLGA
+325 
-330 ALGGSGIF
+330 SSS
-338 HDFENIELDELFRP
+338 
-352 GMCTLVQLNEVEPR
+352 MNEVER
-366 QQQVIV
+366 REQQVIV
-372 AALLRRV
+372 ATLLRRV

-387 RGKLQRGDRNYV
+387 KGKLQRTDRNHM
-399 PFPVYC
+399 PFPVFS

-420 VSSNQLKI
+420 VSSDQLKT

-506 TPLMLRVRARRTDHG
+506 TPLMLRVRTRRTDHG
-521 GEDINAPAQWRH
+521 GEDINAPAQWRN
-533 WFENEQPAQAADNAL
+533 WFEHEQPTQAAENAL

>member
-1 MEQLKTRDK
+1 MERP
-10 KLETPVGTVKGP
+10 ETNNQNPESPIGTVKGP
-22 GETLHEYTFI
+22 GETLHEFTFI
-32 APDPDRQLKHGEF
+32 APDPERQLKNGEF

-55 ERRILGR
+55 ERQILGR
-62 ITARTAVK
+62 ITARAAVK

-80 SVSPHT
+80 AVPPQT
-86 LAAMLGYES
+86 VAAMLGYES
-95 DATELFEL
+95 EATELFEL

-108 GYYNENLLDFTNPR
+108 GYYDDRLQDFTNPR
-122 VPPQGGAPVFIA
+122 VPPQSGASIFVA
-134 ENEMLTDLL
+134 ENETLTDLL
-143 SRGCQGELGSAYIGD
+143 SRGRRGQLGSAHIGD
-158 LLSRDPGAVPVALD
+158 LLSRDPAAVPVALD

-201 LMMPYNRASVLVID
+201 LLMPYNRAAVLVID
-215 PHGEYDTM
+215 PHGEYDTL
-223 QQVQNLE
+223 QQVQNQPI
-230 SFREQGYSPKV
+230 FRDDDYSPQV
-241 RIFRPHDLRVRIS
+241 RICRQDTLRVRIS
-254 SLTLPDLR
+254 SLTLADLR
-262 YLLTNLSEKMHYQ
+262 YLLPNLSEKMHFQ
-275 LGRAYRY
+275 LGRAFNR
-282 AQRTWGE
+282 ARNKWKE
-289 DKYTLEQL
+289 EYTLEQL
-297 YRAVREVGDG
+297 RQAVREVGEG
-307 AQGEDEAADDD
+307 AHGDDESDEDD

-330 ALGGSGIF
+330 A
-338 HDFENIELDELFRP
+338 FERCEVFDNFINTEMKELFQP
-352 GMCTLVQLNEVEPR
+352 GMCTLVQLNEVEQR

-372 AALLRRV
+372 ATLLRRV

-387 RGKLQRGDRNYV
+387 RGKLQREDRNHL
-399 PFPVYC
+399 PFPVFC

-420 VSSNQLKI
+420 VSSDALKT

-506 TPLMLRVRARRTDHG
+506 TPLMLRVRTRRTDHG
-521 GEDINAPAQWRH
+521 GQDIDAPAEWRS
-533 WFENEQPAQAADNAL
+533 WFESEQPARAADNAL
-548 FAEKEL
+548 LMEKEL

>member
-1 MEQLKTRDK
+1 MLSTAI
-10 KLETPVGTVKGP
+10 GTVKGP
-22 GETLHEYTFI
+22 GETLHEYNFI

-62 ITARTAVK
+62 ITDRAAVK

-80 SVSPHT
+80 SVPPHT
-86 LAAMLGYES
+86 VAAMLGYES
-95 DATELFEL
+95 NATELFEI

-108 GYYNENLLDFTNPR
+108 GYYDERLYDFTNPR

-134 ENEMLTDLL
+134 EDDMLTDLL
-143 SRGCQGELGSAYIGD
+143 SRGRQGELGSAYIGD
-158 LLSRDPGAVPVALD
+158 LLSRDPGAVPVALE

-215 PHGEYDTM
+215 PHGEYDTL

-230 SFREQGYSPKV
+230 SFRDGSYGPKV
-241 RIFRPHDLRVRIS
+241 RIFRPQDLRVRIS
-254 SLTLPDLR
+254 SLSLPDLR

-275 LGRAYRY
+275 LGQAYRY

-289 DKYTLEQL
+289 DRYTLEQL
-297 YRAVREVGDG
+297 KSAVREVGDG
-307 AQGEDEAADDD
+307 AQGEDETTDDD
-318 PTTGALI
+318 PTTGGI
-325 WRLGA
+325 NWRLGA

-338 HDFENIELDELFRP
+338 HDFENLELEELFQP

-387 RGKLQRGDRNYV
+387 RGKVQRGERNHV
-399 PFPVYC
+399 PFPVFC

-420 VSSNQLKI
+420 VSSDQLKI

-506 TPLMLRVRARRTDHG
+506 TPLMLRVRTRRTEHG

-533 WFENEQPAQAADNAL
+533 WFENEQPAQAAENAL

>member
-10 KLETPVGTVKGP
+10 KPETPVGTVKGP

-506 TPLMLRVRARRTDHG
+506 TPLMLRVRTRRTEHG

-533 WFENEQPAQAADNAL
+533 WFEHEQPAQAAENAL
-548 FAEKEL
+548 FAEREL